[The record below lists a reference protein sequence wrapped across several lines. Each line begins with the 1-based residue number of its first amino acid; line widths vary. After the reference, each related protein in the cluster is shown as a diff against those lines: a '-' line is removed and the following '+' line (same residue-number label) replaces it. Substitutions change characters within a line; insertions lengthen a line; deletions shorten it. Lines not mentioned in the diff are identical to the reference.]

1 MKRLIG
7 SILGVVVA
15 GSFLGGCFAV
25 IDPFPGPHVS
35 GPGIVIG
42 PPVIVAPRPRGWY
55 GHQGYGWQRRGY
67 R

>member
-1 MKRLIG
+1 
-7 SILGVVVA
+7 VA

-42 PPVIVAPRPRGWY
+42 PPVVVAPRPRGWY